1 MQSCRIHKFNIPMPE
16 TLFVL
21 QKWTTGESTGQQ
33 AAEYTQGS
41 WRAVPIISCI
51 NGIVNLKVRNT
62 NVPYPDGEE
71 IPVG

>member
-1 MQSCRIHKFNIPMPE
+1 MPDPQVQYTAAGDAIRIA
-16 TLFVL
+16 
-21 QKWTTGESTGQQ
+21 KWTTGESTGQQ